1 MTGAGQLARVA
12 ARALAEAGPDV
23 LFGLP
28 GGGSNLDIIGA
39 AETAGLTF
47 VLTHSEFAAAVMA
60 GVCGELTGTPAACVV
75 TRGPGAASSING
87 VAQALLDRQPML
99 VLTDAVPASDFS
111 HVSHQRLD
119 HAALFAP
126 VTKCSGVLGAGDQDR
141 VMREALSIATSQPHG
156 PVHLDID
163 PTSES
168 RLTASPSSPTATGKR
183 PCLTAASAGGSMAAI
198 NTVLA
203 AARKPVVVIGV
214 GARHEA
220 AAIRALLAGTSIPVL
235 QTYKAKGTIPDSA
248 VNAAGLMTG
257 ATIEA
262 RVLHAA
268 DVIVTI
274 GLDAVEL
281 IPGSWP
287 YAAPVLALSSWP
299 QQASGIRP
307 AAAAVGPLRELLT
320 GLGRLPDG
328 WDPGFAQ
335 RERQRGLDLLVHGPA
350 ADAGLAPWE
359 VVQDLRSIAPAGS
372 VATVDAGAH
381 MLVAMPLWFTQNP
394 GEVLVSSGL
403 ATMGFALPAAIAAS
417 LTRPG
422 VRVFCLVGD
431 GGLGM
436 VLGELETAARLR
448 LPLTIAVFNDSAL
461 SLIRIKQRASGQG
474 GGGAVSYG
482 PTDFARIAAGYG
494 IRSAKVTCRQEL
506 QDAARRSLEVAG
518 PMLLD
523 LQVDASS
530 YPHILAAIRGA
541 A

>member
-1 MTGAGQLARVA
+1 MMDVARLAQVA
-12 ARALAEAGPDV
+12 ARGLAEAGTEV

-28 GGGSNLDIIGA
+28 GGGSNLEIIGA
-39 AETAGLTF
+39 AEAAGLKF
-47 VLTHSEFAAAVMA
+47 VLTHGESAAAIMA
-60 GVCGELTGTPAACVV
+60 GVYGELTGNPGACVV

-87 VAQALLDRQPML
+87 VAQALLDRQPVL
-99 VLTDAVPASDFS
+99 VLSDAVPASDIAR
-111 HVSHQRLD
+111 VSHQRLD
-119 HAALFAP
+119 HRALFAP
-126 VTKCSGVLGAGDQDR
+126 AAKASGLLGAGDAAQVMQD
-141 VMREALSIATSQPHG
+141 ALSVATSPPAG

-163 PTSES
+163 PT
-168 RLTASPSSPTATGKR
+168 
-183 PCLTAASAGGSMAAI
+183 AASHAPRPAAPLEAGSVAAI
-198 NTVLA
+198 NTMLA

-235 QTYKAKGTIPDSA
+235 QTYKAKGTIPDSLL
-248 VNAAGLMTG
+248 NAAGLLTG

-262 RVLHAA
+262 PVLHAA
-268 DVIVTI
+268 DVIVSI

-287 YAAPVLALSSWP
+287 YQAPVLALSSWP
-299 QQASGIRP
+299 QESSVPRL
-307 AAAAVGPLRELLT
+307 AAATVGPLPELLAA
-320 GLGRLPDG
+320 LPRLPDG

-335 RERQRGLDLLVHGPA
+335 RERERALHVILSGPA
-350 ADAGLAPWE
+350 AGVGLAPWE
-359 VVQDLRSIAPAGS
+359 VVQELRSIAPPGS

-381 MLVAMPLWFTQNP
+381 MLVAMPLWFTENP

-417 LTRPG
+417 LLQPG

-461 SLIRIKQRASGQG
+461 SLIKIKQRASGHG
-474 GGGAVSYG
+474 GSRAVSYG
-482 PTDFARIAAGYG
+482 PTDFAGIARACG
-494 IRSAKVTCRQEL
+494 IQSMRVTNKREL
-506 QDAARRSLEVAG
+506 RDAARRSLEVAG
-518 PMLLD
+518 PVLLD
-523 LQVDASS
+523 VLVDPSG
-530 YPHILAAIRGA
+530 YPHILDAIRGA